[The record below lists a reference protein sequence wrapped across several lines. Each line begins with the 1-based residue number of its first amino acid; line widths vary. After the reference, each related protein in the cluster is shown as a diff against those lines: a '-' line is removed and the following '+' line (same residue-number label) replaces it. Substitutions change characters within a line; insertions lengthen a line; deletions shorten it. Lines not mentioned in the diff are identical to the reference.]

1 MGPFVP
7 DIFSGEF
14 NYVIALVIGLF
25 FGYIL
30 ENAGF
35 SSSRKIA
42 GLFYGYDFTVL
53 KVFFTAGI
61 VAMVGIIFLNFYGL
75 LNIDVIFINP
85 FYWPSAIVGGL
96 IMGLGM
102 VVGGY
107 CPGTSICSSAIGK
120 IDAMV
125 FLFGI
130 TIGIFLFILT
140 YPVDFYKS
148 GFLGNPF
155 VYDSIG
161 MSRGLFV
168 FLLVFAAIG
177 TYVFGTKLEKKL
189 NQFTEHPE
197 KQYFKKYYVT
207 IGVAVVIAFIIMF
220 IPNWKTNVMEDSAED
235 AVENVRDIDFMTA
248 DELAFKLTHQFN
260 NLEVIDVRSP
270 EEFKKSN
277 IPTAINI
284 PLKDFTNEQWYDYI
298 RNNTNILVFY
308 SDDTK
313 EANQAYFVAKEF
325 GHDYNKVLNKGMAYF
340 DKIIMHPEENMA
352 DTTASLQNKWNH
364 RFRTKAKVAL
374 IELRKTAA
382 NKKKPKKKKVV
393 RVVGGC

>member
-14 NYVIALVIGLF
+14 NYVIAMVIGLF

-61 VAMVGIIFLNFYGL
+61 VAMIGVIFLNFYGL

-85 FYWPSAIVGGL
+85 FFWPSAIIGGL

-102 VVGGY
+102 VIGGY

-130 TIGIFLFILT
+130 TLGIFLFILT
-140 YPVDFYKS
+140 YPVGLYKA
-148 GFLGNPF
+148 GYLGTPF
-155 VYDSIG
+155 VFDSIG

-168 FLLVFAAIG
+168 FLLVIVAIAAFI
-177 TYVFGTKLEKKL
+177 FGTGLEKKL
-189 NQFTEHPE
+189 NKHTEHPE
-197 KQYFKKYYVT
+197 KQYFKKYYAT
-207 IGVAVVIAFIIMF
+207 IILAVVISFIIIF
-220 IPNWKTNVMEDSAED
+220 IPNWKTNIMEDAATD
-235 AVENVRDIDFMTA
+235 AVENVKDVDLMSA
-248 DELAFKLTHQFN
+248 DELAFKLVHNFEN
-260 NLEVIDVRSP
+260 IEIIDVRSSD
-270 EEFKKSN
+270 EFKKSN
-277 IPTAINI
+277 IPTALNI
-284 PLKDFTNEQWYDYI
+284 PLKEFTNAQWYDYI
-298 RNNTNILVFY
+298 RNNTNTLVFY
-308 SDDTK
+308 SDNMKD
-313 EANQAYFVAKEF
+313 ANQAYFVAKEF
-325 GHDYNKVLNKGMAYF
+325 GHDYNRVLDKGLSYF
-340 DKIIMHPEENMA
+340 NQIIMHPDENMA
-352 DTTASLQNKWNH
+352 DTTANLQNKWNH
-364 RFRTKAKVAL
+364 RFRTKAKIEL
-374 IELRKTAA
+374 IELRKQVA

>member
-14 NYVIALVIGLF
+14 NYIIALVIGLF

-53 KVFFTAGI
+53 KVFFTAAI
-61 VAMVGIIFLNFYGL
+61 VAIIGIILLNFYGL
-75 LNIDVIFINP
+75 LNIDIIFINP
-85 FYWPSAIVGGL
+85 LYWPSAIVGGL

-120 IDAMV
+120 IDAMM

-130 TIGIFLFILT
+130 TLGIFLFILT
-140 YPVDFYKS
+140 YPVGFYKS
-148 GFLGNPF
+148 GFLGTPF
-155 VYDSIG
+155 VFDSIG

-168 FLLVFAAIG
+168 FLLVVVAIAAF
-177 TYVFGTKLEKKL
+177 VFGTGLEKKL
-189 NQFTEHPE
+189 NQHSEHPE
-197 KQYFKKYYVT
+197 KQYFKKYYAT
-207 IGVAVVIAFIIMF
+207 IVVALVLSFIIIF
-220 IPNWKTNVMEDSAED
+220 IPNWKTNIMEDAAED
-235 AVENVRDIDFMTA
+235 AVENAKDVNLMSA
-248 DELAFKLTHQFN
+248 DELAYKLIYHYDN
-260 NLEVIDVRSP
+260 IEVVDVRSAK
-270 EEFKKSN
+270 EFKKSN

-284 PLKDFTNEQWYDYI
+284 PLKDMTSETWYDYI
-298 RNNTNILVFY
+298 RNNPKILVFY
-308 SDDTK
+308 SDNMK

-325 GHDYNKVLNKGMAYF
+325 GHDYNKVLDKGLAYF
-340 DKIIMHPEENMA
+340 DKIIMHPEENIA
-352 DTTASLQNKWNH
+352 DTTASLQNKWNN
-364 RFRTKAKVAL
+364 RFRMRAKLAL
-374 IELRKTAA
+374 IELRKAAA